1 MKYQPFSHTAQ
12 NLHNIVAIIFNI
24 VAMLQHCCCNFCA
37 VAYTKEKNRILP
49 YGFKTLLSQSLPLLR
64 IALIITDLAMHS

>member
-12 NLHNIVAIIFNI
+12 NLHNIVAIILNI
-24 VAMLQHCCCNFCA
+24 VAMLQHCCYNFCA
-37 VAYTKEKNRILP
+37 VAYTKEKNRTLP

-64 IALIITDLAMHS
+64 IALVITDLAMHS